1 MPNLVKHT
9 SDFFAIDS
17 IKYYDGFSYKESI
30 YANVQFPEISDVD
43 LFGIAVN
50 PPKNSST
57 ITANEIQE
65 ISRLTQDRSKA
76 DIELVYSV
84 DEDPLLLFYPLIN
97 KLKLDFDHNSFNNLY
112 YRHVAEIID
121 HLKLFYNRARPFQ
134 IARELDIKIDRIIT
148 KTHHTPSYPSGHTM
162 YAALAAELL
171 IDKHPEHRTKLDAI
185 TKQCGLGRVLQGV
198 HYPSDNTAAIKI
210 IKTIFPKLKN
220 YIMEN

>member
-1 MPNLVKHT
+1 MPNLVKYT

-17 IKYYDGFSYKESI
+17 IKYYEGFSYEESV
-30 YANVQFPEISDVD
+30 YSNVQFPEISSGD
-43 LFGIAVN
+43 LFSIAGN
-50 PPKNSST
+50 PPKNSSK
-57 ITANEIQE
+57 ITADEIKE
-65 ISRLTQDRSKA
+65 ISRLTKARSAA

-84 DEDPLLLFYPLIN
+84 DKDPLLLFYPLID
-97 KLKLDFDHNSFNNLY
+97 KLNLSFDLNLFNSLY

-121 HLKLFYNRARPFQ
+121 HLKFFYNRARPFQ
-134 IARELDIKIDRIIT
+134 IAKELNIKIDRIIT

-171 IDKHPEHRTKLDAI
+171 IDKYPEHRTKLDAI

-210 IKTIFPKLKN
+210 IKSIFPQLKN
-220 YIMEN
+220 YVMER